1 MVAEADCNGAL
12 CDRPLATLYTQ
23 FSQSYKNAP
32 FRDRLLGS
40 AVCWPPNVRNGWH
53 QPFLRFCVFR
63 CPYRGIRP
71 VDMSTHVQQQ
81 PQTLRIATPLGT
93 CPSQS
98 LTRSEQL
105 PTIRRLEE
113 PQATSLPLFVFF
125 FSMSYKNAASCSRS
139 LDDSASKK
147 KERGVHEE
155 REVFLMEDA
164 TGYHGEQRPRT

>member
-113 PQATSLPLFVFF
+113 PQATSLHSSCFF
-125 FSMSYKNAASCSRS
+125 FRCLTKTPPHAVGLSTILQA
-139 LDDSASKK
+139 KK
-147 KERGVHEE
+147 R
-155 REVFLMEDA
+155 REVCMKNVRCF
-164 TGYHGEQRPRT
+164 